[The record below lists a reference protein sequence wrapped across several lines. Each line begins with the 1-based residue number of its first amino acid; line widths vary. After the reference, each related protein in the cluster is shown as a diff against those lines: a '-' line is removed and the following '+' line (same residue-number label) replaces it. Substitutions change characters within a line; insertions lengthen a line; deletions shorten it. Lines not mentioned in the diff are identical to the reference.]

1 MLLTALLLGLTG
13 SLHCLGMCSPLVMA
27 VTHHRPFLRNRILYN
42 IGRVIAYMVFGVV
55 AGSIGVLLDFSGV
68 QKIFSLIAGLILI
81 VLGVTGS
88 SQVRIPFLTRGLHKA
103 TLWVKNKFS
112 SMLAVRN
119 NSTMLAM
126 GFLNGLLPCGLT
138 YIAIAFCLALNMMEG
153 ALFMLVFGLATWP
166 VMLGAPSLLAKVI
179 QRLKVSFR
187 IVTAVIMIITGL
199 LLVVRSYVV
208 EPHLPAVIQD
218 KAITICK

>member
-1 MLLTALLLGLTG
+1 MLITALLLGLTG

-27 VTHHRPFLRNRILYN
+27 VTHHQPFLKNRILYN
-42 IGRVIAYMVFGVV
+42 IGRVFAYVVFGAV
-55 AGSIGVLLDFSGV
+55 AGSAGTLLDFSGA
-68 QKIFSLIAGLILI
+68 QKIFSLVMGLILI

-103 TLWVKNKFS
+103 TLWIKNKFS
-112 SMLAVRN
+112 SLLAVRN

-138 YIAIAFCLALNMMEG
+138 YLAIAFCFALSAMEG
-153 ALFMLVFGLATWP
+153 VMFMLVFGLATWP
-166 VMLGAPSLLAKVI
+166 VMLGIPSLLSKVM

-187 IVTAVIMIITGL
+187 LVTAVIMIMTGT
-199 LLVVRSYVV
+199 LLVVRSYIV
-208 EPHLPAVIQD
+208 ETHLPFAMEE